1 MMWLLIPM
9 IMPLMS
15 AAADSSVQVFAVPLT
30 SDIASLL
37 SPLRL
42 AKTSEPPPRLRDF
55 HSLASSFKRT
65 IFIIQGAPSALL
77 KAWLDIESF
86 NICNSIK
93 LHIQRDSTRLSFYFL
108 SSTFVFQFGFSYR
121 LTGMLISRLQ
131 QCLTVVVR
139 MRFNTLI
146 I

>member
-1 MMWLLIPM
+1 MTGLLIPM

-65 IFIIQGAPSALL
+65 IFIIQGTPSGLAKNWLTVRSINFCVAIQLWFSSRHYKFGGSNNNKLL
-77 KAWLDIESF
+77 
-86 NICNSIK
+86 SIN
-93 LHIQRDSTRLSFYFL
+93 
-108 SSTFVFQFGFSYR
+108 
-121 LTGMLISRLQ
+121 LISVRADGNAN
-131 QCLTVVVR
+131 TSSSPSPDVVQHCNR
-139 MRFNTLI
+139 PITL
-146 I
+146 